1 MFYIELNHNCY
12 LKVKEKSC
20 TLFKRY
26 EGKTKDGRVKNSEKK
41 IGYYPDI
48 SGAINKYMDLVQS
61 EMLEEEQM
69 QLEDY
74 VKRIEQI
81 NRDTVHKIA
90 EISKHITNYIYL

>member
-1 MFYIELNHNCY
+1 
-12 LKVKEKSC
+12 
-20 TLFKRY
+20 
-26 EGKTKDGRVKNSEKK
+26 
-41 IGYYPDI
+41 
-48 SGAINKYMDLVQS
+48 MDLVQS